1 MKSKWTNRILVGA
14 LAVLVM
20 VLGVTAVFAQSTD
33 TTTPETDTESDTLV
47 RPGHGGAFDG
57 HAIGKGDSTY
67 LADAL
72 GITVEEL
79 DAAYDAARVA
89 AIEQAVEAG
98 LLTQE
103 QADWILSGEALGM
116 HGFGFKDFG
125 HLGIGPDGAD
135 EAAIDNNALLADAL
149 GITVDELDTARAE
162 AKDAAIAQ
170 ALADGTITQEQV
182 DLMEAR
188 AALKDVIDDE
198 AIMADVLGISVED
211 LQAARQ
217 DRTAMAQLL
226 EDSGLTATEFMEAL
240 QAAHADAVQQAVDD
254 GIITQEQADLL
265 SANGFDGFHGAGGR
279 GHHGHGE
286 RGFGGGRG
294 LQGDLQD
301 GSTGNN
307 APAVTTDS
315 V

>member
-1 MKSKWTNRILVGA
+1 MKSKWTNRILVGV

-20 VLGVTAVFAQSTD
+20 ALGVTAVFAQ
-33 TTTPETDTESDTLV
+33 TPEPVTPESNTFV
-47 RPGHGGAFDG
+47 RPGHGGTIDERG
-57 HAIGKGDSTY
+57 IDKGDSSY

-79 DAAYDAARVA
+79 DAAQEAAHAA

-116 HGFGFKDFG
+116 RGFGFKGFG
-125 HLGIGPDGAD
+125 HSDIESD
-135 EAAIDNNALLADAL
+135 EAAIDRNALLAAAL
-149 GITVDELDTARAE
+149 GISVDELDAARAE

-188 AALKDVIDDE
+188 AALKDVIDGE

-217 DRTAMAQLL
+217 DRASMAQLL
-226 EDSGLTATEFMEAL
+226 EDSGMTATELTEAL
-240 QAAHADAVQQAVDD
+240 QAAHADAVQQAVAD
-254 GIITQEQADLL
+254 GIVTQEQADLL

-279 GHHGHGE
+279 GHHGHGGC
-286 RGFGGGRG
+286 GFSGGKGSLG
-294 LQGDLQD
+294 GPLGGPQG
-301 GSTGNN
+301 GPTGNN
-307 APAVTTDS
+307 APAITTDS